1 MTWAA
6 VLNKVLLLFS
16 VRFADNITFIAHS
29 TENVNG
35 MKALSESSFVTS
47 VCPPV
52 QLNAALD
59 PVPVIDC
66 DVSYSP
72 AIFREVLQTL
82 AKRGESQELSPKES
96 DGRSD

>member
-1 MTWAA
+1 
-6 VLNKVLLLFS
+6 
-16 VRFADNITFIAHS
+16 
-29 TENVNG
+29 
-35 MKALSESSFVTS
+35 MKASI
-47 VCPPV
+47 CPPL

-66 DVSYSP
+66 NVSYSP

-96 DGRSD
+96 EDRND